1 MRLGKIAAAVVVSAG
16 GLVAGC
22 AAPPASTPA
31 PEAAVSPVVAVAPP
45 PSGWQ
50 WSDAGP
56 AITLATSDVL
66 PATAASGAASLA
78 VVCTNSSPLIRVVW
92 DAPVAGGGF
101 TYRFDSQPAH
111 EVAAHAAGPGTEEVR
126 DSLAVSRFIDQAAG
140 ARQLV
145 VRAGSAAATFMT
157 ADDAGN
163 LLRFRTVCPDGTN

>member
-22 AAPPASTPA
+22 AAPPPVSTPA
-31 PEAAVSPVVAVAPP
+31 PEAAVSPVAAVAPP

-56 AITLATSDVL
+56 SVTLADATG
-66 PATAASGAASLA
+66 PATLA
-78 VVCTNSSPLIRVVW
+78 VVCTGSSPLIRVVW
-92 DAPVAGGGF
+92 DAPVSARGL

-111 EVAAHAAGPGTEEVR
+111 DVATHAAGPETEEVR
-126 DSLAVSRFIDQAAG
+126 DPMAVSRFIDQAAG

-145 VRAGSAAATFMT
+145 VHAGSAVATFT
-157 ADDAGN
+157 STDDAGN